1 MDLELFLAGGPIMGV
16 ILALSVLALAVVLE
30 RLHFFHRASADP
42 EALELALCEA
52 IHSGDREGASRIVRG
67 GDSSLHRLFTAAVD
81 HWAVGH
87 EAMKELMAQQVR
99 RELFRWEKGLNVL
112 ATIARVGPL
121 LGLLGT
127 VLGMIDIFRVLPEG
141 GGGDMA
147 SLAGGI
153 WKALLTTVAGLSL
166 AVPVILAHSYLQH
179 RVENQEETLMRS
191 VDFIVRERMLDE
203 TEPSDEESEN

>member
-1 MDLELFLAGGPIMGV
+1 MNLELFLAGGPIMGIIFV
-16 ILALSVLALAVVLE
+16 LSVLALAVVLE
-30 RLHFFHRASADP
+30 RLLFFRRASSDP

-52 IHSGDREGASRIVRG
+52 IYSGDRKSAYDIVTG
-67 GDSSLHRLFTAAVD
+67 GDSSLHRLFTAAVN

-87 EAMKELMAQQVR
+87 DAMKELMAQQVR
-99 RELFRWEKGLNVL
+99 RELFRWEKGLNIL
-112 ATIARVGPL
+112 ATVGRVGPL

-127 VLGMIDIFRVLPEG
+127 VLGMIDIFRVLPDG

-166 AVPVILAHSYLQH
+166 AVPVILAHSYLLH
-179 RVENQEETLMRS
+179 KVENQEETLLRS
-191 VDFIVRERMLDE
+191 VDFIVRERMLNENDPASGHS
-203 TEPSDEESEN
+203 TE

>member
-1 MDLELFLAGGPIMGV
+1 MNLELFLAGGPIMGV

-30 RLHFFHRASADP
+30 RFFFFRHASSDP

-52 IHSGDREGASRIVRG
+52 IHSGDRKGASQVVTG
-67 GDSSLHRLFTAAVD
+67 GDSSLHRLFTAAVN
-81 HWAVGH
+81 HWAVGP

-166 AVPVILAHSYLQH
+166 AVPIILAHSFLQNK
-179 RVENQEETLMRS
+179 VENQEETLLRS
-191 VDFIVRERMLDE
+191 VDFIVRERMLNDADL
-203 TEPSDEESEN
+203 SESEPEI